1 MFLKL
6 LWLLVFCVLFSSSV
20 FGQAVT
26 VLKGRPT
33 VKISEGGVS
42 RLPQQLSYEEAVNL
56 ECIVSAINGRYY
68 WASRENKEL
77 IRTESGAFITF
88 VASNG
93 AGYIRIIKPDFKA
106 AASLMS
112 DSEATFDYVEHILIG
127 LRSVIYYGV
136 EQ

>member
-6 LWLLVFCVLFSSSV
+6 LLLLIISVLFSSPA

-26 VLKGRPT
+26 VFKGQPT

-42 RLPQQLSYEEAVNL
+42 RLPEQLSHNQSANL
-56 ECIVSAINGRYY
+56 ECVISEIGGRYY

-77 IRTESGAFITF
+77 LQTDGGAFITF
-88 VASNG
+88 VARDGSG
-93 AGYIRIIKPDFKA
+93 AIRIIKPGLKT

-112 DSEATFDYVEHILIG
+112 DTEAKFDYVEHLLIG
-127 LRSVIYYGV
+127 LRSVTYYGV
-136 EQ
+136 AQ